1 MRIRVWT
8 AFASNNSGS
17 YVIVGRFPSAELAA
31 EVAGEL
37 REVVGAH
44 HAWKTAEDSPRP
56 PDGPSPL
63 AVYATAL
70 GLTHVDEADRDDWPQ
85 YSRQGAPG
93 VWAIGHQ
100 VFVYCDYTVTLPRAF
115 GHVFYARGGRVDT
128 ELDHAHHPIV
138 ATFEIY
144 FPWQT
149 RKIEAVPGDVQR
161 IVDALCADDGALVLH
176 RVPCQAPGWRGA
188 TAETAAV
195 FGEGDLVVA
204 AVFEDL
210 AAGFAG
216 VQAAAAAVGALVR
229 VRVAEAHGERG
240 ADALAHLR
248 PCVPPTTRP
257 LVDVVLEAIG
267 PARTGLAKHLAA
279 VGVVNAQVRMQT
291 LPVVVLE
298 AVSGAQAEAARA
310 ALRAEGATVRIQPSR
325 VTV

>member
-17 YVIVGRFPSAELAA
+17 YVIVGSFPSAELAA

-37 REVVGAH
+37 RDVVGAH
-44 HAWKTAEDSPRP
+44 HAWKTAEGQPRDP
-56 PDGPSPL
+56 GPSPL

-70 GLTHVDEADRDDWPQ
+70 GVTHTDEADSDDWLQ
-85 YSRQGAPG
+85 YSQQGAPG

-100 VFVYCDYTVTLPRAF
+100 VFVYCDYTVTMPRAF

-144 FPWQT
+144 FPWPT
-149 RKIEAVPGDVQR
+149 PEVEAIPGDVQR
-161 IVDALCADDGALVLH
+161 IVDALCADDGALVAH
-176 RVPCQAPGWRGA
+176 RVPWQAPVWRGT
-188 TAETAAV
+188 TADKPAA
-195 FGEGDLVVA
+195 FGEGDLLVA
-204 AVFEDL
+204 AVFDDL

-229 VRVAEAHGERG
+229 VRVAEAHGEHG

-257 LVDVVLEAIG
+257 LVDVVLDAVG
-267 PARTGLAKHLAA
+267 PARTGLAKHLTA
-279 VGVVNAQVRMQT
+279 VGVVDEQARMQT
-291 LPVVVLE
+291 VPLVVLE
-298 AVSGAQAEAARA
+298 AVSVAQAEAAA
-310 ALRAEGATVRIQPSR
+310 TALRAEGATVRIRASR